1 MTSQKNSFDV
11 TEIKK
16 THLKKN
22 EKKNKQ
28 EITFRK
34 FNYHNKDIEFTY
46 TVQNKYKKMHH

>member
-1 MTSQKNSFDV
+1 M
-11 TEIKK
+11 
-16 THLKKN
+16 
-22 EKKNKQ
+22 KKNKQ